1 MAIKCTKAQDNMN
14 AFFFWEKNNHTAEPS
29 TSNHL
34 LTNVFLVTVY
44 YALSRTH
51 TALFFIGSN
60 KKKGLLLF
68 FFVCFHPFFI
78 GLNTFDVHIILC
90 TSRNKKNP
98 LAINTQKRGS
108 SLEGG
113 FFYSH
118 LPCTAHQPSL
128 SAAFPMCTSENK

>member
-51 TALFFIGSN
+51 TALFFYWFKQKERIAP
-60 KKKGLLLF
+60 F
-68 FFVCFHPFFI
+68 FFC
-78 GLNTFDVHIILC
+78 LL
-90 TSRNKKNP
+90 
-98 LAINTQKRGS
+98 S
-108 SLEGG
+108 SL
-113 FFYSH
+113 FYW
-118 LPCTAHQPSL
+118 PQY
-128 SAAFPMCTSENK
+128 F